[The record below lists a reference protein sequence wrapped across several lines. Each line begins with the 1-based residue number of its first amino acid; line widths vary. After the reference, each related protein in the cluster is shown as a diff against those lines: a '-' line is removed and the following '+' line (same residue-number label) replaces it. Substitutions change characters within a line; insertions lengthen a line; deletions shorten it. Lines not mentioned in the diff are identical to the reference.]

1 MNEEKFKTIQ
11 QKIEKDYENI
21 TGIIVQKNN
30 QLLYEHYFNDCDVSS
45 KIHVYSISKSILSLL
60 LGIAQGQGSISEM
73 DRPILDYF
81 PVSTE
86 GFNRQGDYLGK
97 LTDDD
102 YTL

>member
-45 KIHVYSISKSILSLL
+45 KIHVYSISKSILPYYWESLKDKVL
-60 LGIAQGQGSISEM
+60 SVKWIAQ
-73 DRPILDYF
+73 F
-81 PVSTE
+81 
-86 GFNRQGDYLGK
+86 
-97 LTDDD
+97 
-102 YTL
+102 

>member
-30 QLLYEHYFNDCDVSS
+30 KLLYEHYFNDCDALS

-60 LGIAQGQGSISEM
+60 SGIAQGQGSISEM

-81 PVSTE
+81 PEFQPKDSTVRE
-86 GFNRQGDYLGK
+86 I
-97 LTDDD
+97 
-102 YTL
+102 TLEN

>member
-45 KIHVYSISKSILSLL
+45 KIHVYSISKVFFPYYWESLKDKVLSVKW
-60 LGIAQGQGSISEM
+60 IAQ
-73 DRPILDYF
+73 F
-81 PVSTE
+81 
-86 GFNRQGDYLGK
+86 
-97 LTDDD
+97 
-102 YTL
+102 

>member
-1 MNEEKFKTIQ
+1 MNKEKFKTIQ

-30 QLLYEHYFNDCDVSS
+30 QLLYEHYFNDCDASS

-81 PVSTE
+81 PEFQPKDSTVRE
-86 GFNRQGDYLGK
+86 IKIGRAHV
-97 LTDDD
+97 
-102 YTL
+102 